1 MVRLSKEKQLI
12 KKAVK
17 ILASLNIS
25 MLITVLIIASITGAV
40 IYQSNN
46 NNTGNGGH
54 ITDIGALGVPL
65 EQVEYFNEASVMF
78 NIPNWVLAAVAKQE
92 SNFNPNASYGGAY
105 GIMQKQKYD
114 IATGSDLW
122 AYLINLGLGDVY
134 RSKGYEFTD
143 SEEMWNIFLTDP
155 RAQIIAG
162 GYEIGYYVNYVLFRQ
177 DKINKLD
184 YNNNENMDLIKWD
197 RDEKDKDFKETLR
210 RVFACYNGGG
220 SYGMSVDLDKA
231 QHDYPNKVFKYAME
245 FRSIG
250 LNSSGNEII
259 EKAIEAGMKWV
270 GKSPYVWGG
279 GRTQADV
286 DAGRFDCSSFVHYM
300 YASTGI
306 QLGDRATVVTF
317 SLVNMG
323 REINRSDMKRGD
335 MLFFDTYTKDGHI
348 AVYLGEGKM
357 IHDGPSNGVEVVDF
371 NNPYWQRTFNGKVR
385 RVVE

>member
-1 MVRLSKEKQLI
+1 VSKEKQLV
-12 KKAVK
+12 KRTVK
-17 ILASLNIS
+17 ILASLNIT
-25 MLITVLIIASITGAV
+25 MLIVILIIVGAIGLV
-40 IYQSNN
+40 VQSNS
-46 NNTGNGGH
+46 TDGGSGGH
-54 ITDIGALGVPL
+54 ITDIGALGVPQ
-65 EQVEYFNEASVMF
+65 EQVEYFNEASVLF

-92 SNFNPNASYGGAY
+92 SNFNPNASYGGAF

-134 RSKGYEFTD
+134 RANGYEVAD

-162 GYEIGYYVNYVLFRQ
+162 GYEIRYYVNYVLFRQ

-197 RDEKDKDFKETLR
+197 SDERDKDFKETLR

-220 SYGMSVDLDKA
+220 SYGMSVNLDNA
-231 QHDYPNKVFKYAME
+231 QHNYPNKVFKYAME

>member
-1 MVRLSKEKQLI
+1 MSKEKQLV

-17 ILASLNIS
+17 IIALMNST
-25 MLITVLIIASITGAV
+25 MLLTILIIASIMGVV
-40 IYQSNN
+40 IHQSNN
-46 NNTGNGGH
+46 TDIGNGGY

-92 SNFNPNASYGGAY
+92 SNFNPNASYGGAF

-122 AYLINLGLGDVY
+122 AYLINLGLGDIY
-134 RSKGYEFTD
+134 KSKGYEFTD

-162 GYEIGYYVNYVLFRQ
+162 AYEIRYYANYVLYRQ
-177 DKINKLD
+177 KKIQKLD
-184 YNNNENMDLIKWD
+184 YNSNENMNLIKWD
-197 RDEKDKDFKETLR
+197 SEENDKDFKETLR
-210 RVFACYNGGG
+210 RIFACYNGGG
-220 SYGMSVDLDKA
+220 SYGMNVDLDNA

-245 FRSIG
+245 FRSLG
-250 LNSSGNEII
+250 LSSSGNEII

-279 GRTQADV
+279 GRTQEDV

-300 YASTGI
+300 YASAGI

-323 REINRSDMKRGD
+323 KEISQKDMKRGD

-348 AVYLGEGKM
+348 GVYLGDGKM
-357 IHDGPSNGVEVVDF
+357 IHDGPNNGVEIV
-371 NNPYWQRTFNGKVR
+371 NLINPYWQKTFNGKVR